1 MLTAEEIKKSIIQLP
16 EKEYRKLR
24 KWFSERDW
32 EEWDKKIA
40 QDAQT
45 GRLDFFAEEAAREKM
60 AMISSGAGLEPMMNT

>member
-32 EEWDKKIA
+32 EEWDKTIA
-40 QDAQT
+40 QDAQA
-45 GRLDFFAEEAAREKM
+45 GWVFLPKKRRVRSKAACISHEAN
-60 AMISSGAGLEPMMNT
+60 LLP

>member
-40 QDAQT
+40 QDAQA
-45 GRLDFFAEEAAREKM
+45 GRLDFLAEEAM
-60 AMISSGAGLEPMMNT
+60 G

>member
-40 QDAQT
+40 QDAQA
-45 GRLDFFAEEAAREKM
+45 GRLDFLAEEAAREKK
-60 AMISSGAGLEPMMNT
+60 SGMLRKL